1 MLQTIE
7 DRAPA
12 KHRANRYAFV
22 ICLGGFLTQFIV
34 LTCQRLPAVS
44 MESIR
49 ETLGVSYAEVG
60 LITSFY
66 MIFYAGLSLF
76 WGWLADRKGARFSLT
91 LACLVASAGTILFGL
106 TAHMGLIV
114 AIVTWCVTGFGTAGL
129 LMAVIPKLVARWFA
143 PNKRGFGMALIMPGA
158 NVASII
164 LGIVAPIIIAA
175 SGWQMGFIY
184 FGIAFLVIAAL
195 VFFCVKDD
203 PASMGLAPYGAPA
216 GTQAAPKPVIQ
227 AEKEEEALAKSA
239 KASGEGALMR
249 VIKMPLTWRFGIMY
263 IIFQVG
269 YMAATQYYVVSVQ
282 SAGFN
287 LAEASLGLTWAG
299 ICTIIAEQIFG
310 NLSDRVERKNVI
322 AVAAVLCALFGFG
335 YFFVLTT
342 STPSLLVCYVFVALI
357 TACTGIVTVI
367 MTAAGDIYPA
377 DIRGTGT
384 GFISTICIVGRYL
397 GPWVAGLAVDA
408 TMQAGYAYLIVG
420 VMMLI
425 AGVAAFTLPK
435 MRGTAASLT

>member
-7 DRAPA
+7 DQEPR
-12 KHRANRYAFV
+12 KHRVNRYAFI

-76 WGWLADRKGARFSLT
+76 WGWLADKRGARFSLS
-91 LACLVASAGTILFGL
+91 LACLVAGAGTILFGL
-106 TAHMGLIV
+106 TAHLGLPV
-114 AIVTWCVTGFGTAGL
+114 AIATWCVTGFGTAGL
-129 LMAVIPKLVARWFA
+129 LMAVIPKLVAKWFA

-158 NVASII
+158 NVASMV
-164 LGIVAPIIIAA
+164 LGVAAPVIIAA
-175 SGWQMGFIY
+175 SGWQMGFVY
-184 FGIAFLVIAAL
+184 FGVGFLAIAVVVFL
-195 VFFCVKDD
+195 CVKDD
-203 PASMGLAPYGAPA
+203 PASMGLAPFGAPA
-216 GTQAAPKPVIQ
+216 GTQAAPAPVMEARQ
-227 AEKEEEALAKSA
+227 AAGANMGESALK
-239 KASGEGALMR
+239 R
-249 VIKMPLTWRFGIMY
+249 VVKMPLTWRFGIMY

-282 SAGFN
+282 SVGFS

-299 ICTIIAEQIFG
+299 ICTIVAEQIFG

-322 AVAAVLCALFGFG
+322 AVASVLCGVFGFG
-335 YFFVLTT
+335 YFLVLVNG
-342 STPSLLVCYVFVALI
+342 TPSLLVCYVFVSLI

-384 GFISTICIVGRYL
+384 GFISTLCIVGRYL

-408 TMQAGYAYLIVG
+408 TLQTGYAYLIVG
-420 VMMLI
+420 VMMVI
-425 AGVAAFTLPK
+425 AGVVAFTLPRL
-435 MRGTAASLT
+435 RGTAASLT